1 MTNAT
6 AARDCLLSSCLSTLR
21 DHFLCPQ
28 CPLSAQGCLEA
39 FLVIPS
45 VPSRAAPPLPLITDM
60 LLCERAPGHN

>member
-1 MTNAT
+1 MPPLPGIVS
-6 AARDCLLSSCLSTLR
+6 CLLVSRRSGTIFSV
-21 DHFLCPQ
+21 H
-28 CPLSAQGCLEA
+28 SVQGCLEA